1 MVAAVRR
8 GESLRSV
15 AARFG
20 VSVPTVT
27 RWVCRAQG
35 KRLDRTS
42 FSDQSSAP
50 RHVHNR
56 TSPEMEKRV
65 LALRQQLRDQS
76 DLGEFGAAAI
86 RRELAGHGIPH
97 PPSLRTIGYILERHG
112 ALDYRRRIRRQ
123 APPAGWHLPAVAAG
137 LAEVDEFDFVE
148 GLFIR
153 GGIEVEVLNVVSLH
167 GGLVGSWPAAGWTT
181 ELALG
186 AILEHWRCFGLPD
199 YAQFDN
205 DNRFSGPHHHQDA
218 IGRVTRVCLGL
229 GVRPVFAPPREHG
242 FQNAIESYNGKWQAK
257 VWARWHYETLA
268 QVQGQ
273 SGKYVA
279 AHRAR
284 NPARIEAAPQRR
296 AFPKTWKFA
305 PQAKIKRGVIIFLR
319 RSSDQGMVEVLGRP
333 YEVGMHWVNRLVRC
347 EVDIAG
353 QEIRFYGL
361 RRREPSTQPL
371 LGKVVYKLPP
381 RYVSE

>member
-42 FSDQSSAP
+42 FSDQSRAP

-56 TSPEMEKRV
+56 TGPAMEKLV
-65 LALRQQLRDQS
+65 LDLRQQLRAQS
-76 DLGEFGAAAI
+76 ELGELGAAAI
-86 RRELAGHGIPH
+86 RREPACRGIPH
-97 PPSLRTIGYILERHG
+97 PPSLRTIGSMLERHG

-137 LAEVDEFDFVE
+137 LAEVDECDLVE
-148 GLFIR
+148 GLLIR
-153 GGIEVEVLNVVSLH
+153 GGLEVEVLNVVSLH
-167 GGLVGSWPAAGWTT
+167 GGLGGSWPAAGWTT
-181 ELALG
+181 DLALG
-186 AILEHWRCFGLPD
+186 AILEHWRRFGLPD
-199 YAQFDN
+199 DAQFDN

-218 IGRVTRVCLGL
+218 IGRVLRVCVGL

-242 FQNAIESYNGKWQAK
+242 FQKAIESYNGKWQAK
-257 VWARWHYETLA
+257 VWARWHDETLA
-268 QVQGQ
+268 QGQGQ
-273 SGKYVA
+273 SANYVA

-284 NPARIEAAPQRR
+284 NRARIDAAPQRR
-296 AFPKTWKFA
+296 
-305 PQAKIKRGVIIFLR
+305 II
-319 RSSDQGMVEVLGRP
+319 
-333 YEVGMHWVNRLVRC
+333 
-347 EVDIAG
+347 
-353 QEIRFYGL
+353 
-361 RRREPSTQPL
+361 
-371 LGKVVYKLPP
+371 LP
-381 RYVSE
+381 